1 MALILFSFLVTFSIA
16 DVNASEDHSSLE
28 NIAKDINEFQDSENN
43 ILQTTT
49 IPEHEIET
57 PEDNNNEST
66 LINNDQYHTSYECTD
81 CNDDCSDYYLAA
93 AGDTYDNVQAI
104 YIQTADVA
112 KLDANELI
120 SMGITDVFVLCKR
133 FSSPY
138 YSDVLPQ
145 VIAKLEGT
153 NIRVHA
159 WVVCFKDAAG
169 NWVDPQST
177 EGTPTIN
184 QVLVSYYE
192 TVRVPVRKSYQT
204 TEKVWYK
211 SWYRTGRYK
220 QWYRTR
226 YRQRYKSRGHWLYR
240 WAYRWRYRWAY
251 RWRYT
256 WKYYN
261 RTVTKYYTAYENQ
274 QQLKYKYVTQ
284 TTPSELTYQQEIID
298 YISKLVTDYDING
311 VQLDYVRYSGVGD
324 NAAYKHN
331 GDEVI
336 TNFVKDVYDSV
347 KAINAKVAVSA
358 ALMPECGANAYY
370 YGQDYEKLAPYLDFM
385 VPMIYKGNYN
395 KDTAWI
401 GTTTQYI
408 VNKANGTP
416 VVVGLQTY
424 VSDSNIQ
431 PIPASELEGDIEAA
445 ISNGSSGYA
454 LFRYGL
460 ISNNNSSTEIASV
473 TVQQVLTASTNLKNF
488 VISNKKL
495 PNTIMVGIYT
505 INTAQFLHIM
515 LNTVVQLDQG
525 KFNPIPVKTVGIAPN
540 PSGQNIYGNIMLSE
554 YVNNAKNILKFIE
567 TNGRAPNYSIT
578 SLGNLNYEYL
588 VFSYAKILDFYKV
601 NNRLPNYAIIQT
613 SDMNLSNQQSSI
625 PAELQAYL
633 IPTANCQSNNAAII
647 NLAKQITN
655 GLTSE
660 YDKAKALFEW
670 VRDKCSYTFYYNTKY
685 GAVNMVTRRNGNCID
700 QAHLLNALARSLG
713 IPARYAHAQC
723 EFTTMTVGHIWSELY
738 VNGQWIT
745 ADPSSTRNTF
755 GTMVSGKILYWKGRY
770 AELPF

>member
-1 MALILFSFLVTFSIA
+1 M
-16 DVNASEDHSSLE
+16 E
-28 NIAKDINEFQDSENN
+28 NITNDINDLKNSEYNLSSTTN
-43 ILQTTT
+43 ILN
-49 IPEHEIET
+49 EDEIET
-57 PEDNNNEST
+57 PGDTNETTLNDNNRHDNSF
-66 LINNDQYHTSYECTD
+66 ECSD
-81 CNDDCSDYYLAA
+81 CTFNCSDYYSAA
-93 AGDTYDNVQAI
+93 AGDTYDNVHAI
-104 YIQTADVA
+104 WIQTADVA

-120 SMGITDVFVLCKR
+120 NMGITDVFVLCKR

-138 YSDVLPQ
+138 YSEVLPQ
-145 VIAKLEGT
+145 VLSKLQGT

-159 WVVCFKDAAG
+159 WVICFKDADG
-169 NWVDPQST
+169 KWVDPKSS
-177 EGTPTIN
+177 EGTPNVT

-192 TVRVPVRKSYQT
+192 TVRVPVKKSYKT

-211 SWYRTGRYK
+211 SWYRSGRYK

-226 YRQRYKSRGHWLYR
+226 YKIWYRSRGRWLYR
-240 WAYRWRYRWAY
+240 WANRWHYRWAY

-256 WKYYN
+256 WKFYYK
-261 RTVTKYYTAYENQ
+261 TVTKYYTAYENQ

-311 VQLDYVRYSGVGD
+311 VHLDYVRYSGVGD
-324 NAAYKHN
+324 NAAYKHD

-336 TNFVKDVYDSV
+336 TNFVKDVYNSV
-347 KAINAKVAVSA
+347 KSIKAKVVVSA

-416 VVVGLQTY
+416 VIAGLQTY

-431 PIPASELEGDIEAA
+431 PIPAAELEGDIEAA

-460 ISNNNSSTEIASV
+460 IANNNNNSTETAIL
-473 TVQQVLTASTNLKNF
+473 TIQHVLTASTNLKNY

-495 PNTIMVGIYT
+495 PSTIQVGSYT
-505 INTAQFLHIM
+505 INTAQFLQIL

-525 KFNPIPVKTVGIAPN
+525 ILDPIPVKTVGTAPN

-578 SLGNLNYEYL
+578 SLGNLNFEYL
-588 VFSYAKILDFYKV
+588 VFSYSKILDFYKA
-601 NNRLPNYAIIQT
+601 NNRLPNYAFIQT
-613 SDMNLSNQQSSI
+613 SDMNLSNQQSSL
-625 PAELQAYL
+625 PSELQAYL
-633 IPTANCQSNNAAII
+633 IPTANCQSNHATII
-647 NLAKQITN
+647 NLANQITN

-660 YDKAKALFEW
+660 YDKSKALFEW

-685 GAVNMVTRRNGNCID
+685 GAVNMATRQNGNCID

-723 EFTTMTVGHIWSELY
+723 EFTTMTVGHIWSEMY
-738 VNGQWIT
+738 VNGKWIT

-755 GTMVSGKILYWKGRY
+755 GNMVNGKILYWKGRY